1 MLIISRLPRCSLIIA
16 TSYIRPIGIPLHADT
31 TTSIIRMDC
40 AGELQSSAVQ
50 GVVEVEEDGPEDGG
64 GEENGGDFA
73 ACGEGEAP
81 SGVRAVAFAEAVFE
95 GGTRAALAGGVQ
107 VKALRGGL

>member
-1 MLIISRLPRCSLIIA
+1 MQASSLVVEGA
-16 TSYIRPIGIPLHADT
+16 
-31 TTSIIRMDC
+31 
-40 AGELQSSAVQ
+40 
-50 GVVEVEEDGPEDGG
+50 VEVEENGPEDGG

-95 GGTRAALAGGVQ
+95 GGTRAAFAGGVQ
-107 VKALRGGL
+107 VKALRGGVG